1 MSSIAYITDK
11 QMIEYHRLHGNSNIN
26 FWKPSNTKKISD
38 FKKGDYLF
46 FLAKGT
52 EKGEKREKG
61 ILGYGKLEKVTSLTF
76 TQMWDRYKTKNGYTT
91 KESLEEAISKV
102 TKDHT
107 LPSLLNCLELIEVT
121 FFQAPV
127 YLSEIGLEISNK
139 IESYFYLDKENM
151 LNTSKILEVANEIGV
166 DMWSTLFHQNKESL
180 FLKDA
185 QVNVITN
192 IGKKLKTDIYS
203 KYDEARLSKFCQEYI
218 KSDHQ
223 KKIGKYEFID
233 IKKENITIYIP
244 CLMNTNDFIKK
255 LQYTIGHY
263 MLYKS
268 YIEGCEFADEIDVII
283 LFNQTIDDDTKLLLE
298 TVNIKYKEKLVD
310 D

>member
-11 QMIEYHRLHGNSNIN
+11 QMIEYHRLHGNSIIN
-26 FWKPSNTKKISD
+26 FWKPSNTKKIND

-61 ILGYGKLEKVTSLTF
+61 ILGYGKLEKIASLTF
-76 TQMWDRYKTKNGYTT
+76 TQMWDKYTTKNGYPY
-91 KESLEEAISKV
+91 KEALEEAI
-102 TKDHT
+102 TKLTKNHI
-107 LPSLLNCLELIEVT
+107 LPPLLNCFELIEVT

-127 YLSEIGLEISNK
+127 YLSEIGLDISNK

-166 DMWSTLFHQNKESL
+166 DMWSTLFHQKKESL

-185 QVNVITN
+185 QINIITN

-203 KYDEARLSKFCQEYI
+203 NYEETRLAKFCQEFI
-218 KSDHQ
+218 KNDCQ
-223 KKIGKYEFID
+223 KKIGRYEFID
-233 IKKENITIYIP
+233 IKKEKITIYIP
-244 CLMNTNDFIKK
+244 CLINTNDFIKK

-263 MLYKS
+263 ILYKS
-268 YIEGCEFADEIDVII
+268 YIKEYEFADEIEVII
-283 LFNQTIDDDTKLLLE
+283 LFNQHIDDDIKLLLE
-298 TVNIKYKEKLVD
+298 TVNIKYKEKLAD